1 VAARTKQDY
10 ESLGK
15 EAKGRSGAEGR
26 TQANAAKRE
35 VQAQEN
41 VAKRAAF
48 DAQIQFEK
56 AKALEKFNEIQQA
69 YNKSETDRVSIRKQL
84 KTTLKSLYAG
94 IQDLWDWV
102 LDKPPTKPNPNPP
115 TAQSSFLKA
124 LKTLKSQTIYL
135 ESDVQRAAYLKAL
148 ADARA
153 DQAKANLAKDI
164 ENRAKSERNAT
175 KEKLRVNQ
183 ALADS
188 IVDENKKLA
197 SQNAQARLEQQR
209 SREELRLKK
218 LENQE
223 KEAKLEHKIQD
234 NKKHLSSMVQV
245 QQQDQANALAAAKKL
260 SVLEAQSAAA
270 KDTRKAADQTAID
283 AARRFQDAKANELQA
298 EAIELQK
305 KRLAQK
311 KKLEAKVAVL
321 QLAAK
326 KKSAE

>member
-1 VAARTKQDY
+1 
-10 ESLGK
+10 
-15 EAKGRSGAEGR
+15 
-26 TQANAAKRE
+26 
-35 VQAQEN
+35 
-41 VAKRAAF
+41 
-48 DAQIQFEK
+48 
-56 AKALEKFNEIQQA
+56 
-69 YNKSETDRVSIRKQL
+69 
-84 KTTLKSLYAG
+84 
-94 IQDLWDWV
+94 
-102 LDKPPTKPNPNPP
+102 
-115 TAQSSFLKA
+115 
-124 LKTLKSQTIYL
+124 
-135 ESDVQRAAYLKAL
+135 
-148 ADARA
+148 
-153 DQAKANLAKDI
+153 
-164 ENRAKSERNAT
+164 
-175 KEKLRVNQ
+175 
-183 ALADS
+183 
-188 IVDENKKLA
+188 LA

-245 QQQDQANALAAAKKL
+245 QQKDQANALAAAKKL

-326 KKSAE
+326 KKNLPHSWRQPRPKKRSKPRRRSPQRPRRQKKKPNTNPRFPKRSSK